1 MTTIGAYAR
10 VSTEEQSLRRQVD
23 STLGFARDRFDV
35 DTGEQSDEEIAKYIA
50 SADASASP
58 VQVGDVVI
66 HFDRS
71 TGTDVSR
78 SGYQDLLASVR
89 AGDVDAVVTHSVSRM
104 ARSIRDLDSTAEEIV
119 EDAGVELHI
128 ISEGFE
134 LVPGEDDPF
143 QRAMFRLLGVFA
155 ELEADLAQQRAREGL
170 AARMNSDEYHH
181 GPAPLGFRKEDGQ
194 LYRATNY
201 DEVVV
206 ALEDVDAG
214 EMSKRQ
220 AAKELET
227 SRRSI
232 GRALDDRRE
241 LYGFT

>member
-35 DTGEQSDEEIAKYIA
+35 DTGERSDEEIAEFIV
-50 SADASASP
+50 SADGSASP
-58 VQVGDVVI
+58 VDVGDVVI

-78 SGYQDLLASVR
+78 SGYQELLASVR
-89 AGDVDAVVTHSVSRM
+89 AGEVDAVVTHSVSRM

-119 EDAGVELHI
+119 EDASVELHI

-201 DEVVV
+201 DEVEILPSGWVRCGSNPFGPQ
-206 ALEDVDAG
+206 LFPPHLIEEVDAG
-214 EMSKRQ
+214 YE
-220 AAKELET
+220 
-227 SRRSI
+227 
-232 GRALDDRRE
+232 G
-241 LYGFT
+241 

>member
-1 MTTIGAYAR
+1 
-10 VSTEEQSLRRQVD
+10 
-23 STLGFARDRFDV
+23 
-35 DTGEQSDEEIAKYIA
+35 
-50 SADASASP
+50 
-58 VQVGDVVI
+58 
-66 HFDRS
+66 
-71 TGTDVSR
+71 
-78 SGYQDLLASVR
+78 
-89 AGDVDAVVTHSVSRM
+89 
-104 ARSIRDLDSTAEEIV
+104 
-119 EDAGVELHI
+119 VELHI

-232 GRALDDRRE
+232 GRALEDRRE
-241 LYGFT
+241 LYGLT